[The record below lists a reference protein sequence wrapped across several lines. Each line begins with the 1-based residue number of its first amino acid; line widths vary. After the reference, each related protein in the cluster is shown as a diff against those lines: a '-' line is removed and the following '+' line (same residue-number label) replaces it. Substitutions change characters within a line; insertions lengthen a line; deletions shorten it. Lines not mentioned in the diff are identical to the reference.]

1 MKMITVYSNGKTF
14 DNGAIENVNI
24 VDGSIIRYGK
34 GLINN
39 DQEAASVATAIESAL
54 PRIFG
59 DIAEGVTGGLPTQ
72 HIENVAKS
80 LEDYYSFIDI
90 DTSKVDVT
98 EVIVLMTESDFLFSD
113 LADFVEAG
121 WQVLVSPINA
131 RSESPYKIKVTFIN
145 PVQPALFTEE

>member
-14 DNGAIENVNI
+14 DNGAIENLSI
-24 VDGSIIRYGK
+24 VDGSTIRYGK

-39 DQEAASVATAIESAL
+39 DVDAANVAAAIELAL

-59 DIAEGVTGGLPTQ
+59 DIAEGVTGGLPTR
-72 HIENVAKS
+72 HLKDVAKS

-90 DTSKVDVT
+90 DTNKVDVT
-98 EVIVLMTESDFLFSD
+98 EVIVLMTECDFSFSD
-113 LADFVEAG
+113 LAEFVDAG

-131 RSESPYKIKVTFIN
+131 NSESPYKIKVTLIN